1 MEKVDKGKFVS
12 VNYKGTLENGEVFD
26 TSEGG
31 DPMEIMVGGGQVI
44 QGFEEAVEG
53 MELNEKK
60 SFTLE
65 PEEAYG
71 YRDDNQLHT
80 FSREEVPPEINPEV
94 GDVIGLQTPDG
105 QQIPATIAE
114 ADSEKVVV
122 DLNHPLAGKKLNFE
136 IEVVGVSDTPTQM
149 QADCSSGGCD
159 CSSGSCC

>member
-1 MEKVDKGKFVS
+1 MEKAERGKFVS